1 MMLALSK
8 LTTKAQTTIPK
19 DVRKAL
25 DLKAGDSIAYDIQGN
40 QVILRKAD
48 AYREG
53 YYDMLNRMFE
63 DWGSPEDAEAYDGL
77 LDENDRRSLSVVI
90 VPFPFTDLPIWKPR
104 PAVVLSKHPFQEQTG
119 RTVLAMITRGVRTAW
134 LSDVP
139 ISELEPAG
147 LPKPSLVRAR
157 IGTVENRFIARQIG
171 ILSEAD
177 RAAVVSAFRE
187 IIVSF

>member
-1 MMLALSK
+1 MTDSS
-8 LTTKAQTTIPK
+8 TK
-19 DVRKAL
+19 
-25 DLKAGDSIAYDIQGN
+25 
-40 QVILRKAD
+40 
-48 AYREG
+48 
-53 YYDMLNRMFE
+53 
-63 DWGSPEDAEAYDGL
+63 
-77 LDENDRRSLSVVI
+77 NDRRSLSVVI

-134 LSDVP
+134 PSDVP

-171 ILSEAD
+171 VLSEAD